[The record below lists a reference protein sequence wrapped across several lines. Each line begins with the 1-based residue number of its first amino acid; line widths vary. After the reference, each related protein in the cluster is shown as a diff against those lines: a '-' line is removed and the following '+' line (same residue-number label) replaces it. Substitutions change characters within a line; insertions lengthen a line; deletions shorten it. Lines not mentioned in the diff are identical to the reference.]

1 MIASSIITSSASS
14 VYIHR
19 DLPASYS
26 SSTTIANQQTSF
38 PALPISNMA
47 ENVPRGTL
55 AILDPS
61 IPHTFAIPSKCIN
74 EGEDVQT
81 WLTTFA
87 YTEIMTF
94 LLQLNA
100 SMFPLKLADSPKIRS
115 WELESENAVTSP
127 AVLSLRLM
135 VTKLEAMIDEAPPD
149 PGPRRFG
156 NMSFRKWYQIV
167 EKRVDE
173 LLELHVPERVLK
185 FGEEERKGVEYAVT
199 PREELKK
206 YLLGSFGSAQRLD
219 YGTGHELSFL
229 AFLGCI
235 WKLGGFDVKSDPW
248 GTEERGI
255 VLGVIEPYVVKI
267 LKSKLKSNW
276 R

>member
-1 MIASSIITSSASS
+1 
-14 VYIHR
+14 
-19 DLPASYS
+19 
-26 SSTTIANQQTSF
+26 
-38 PALPISNMA
+38 MA
-47 ENVPRGTL
+47 ENVPRGAL

-61 IPHTFAIPSKCIN
+61 TPHNFAIPSKRIN

-81 WLTTFA
+81 WLTTYA

-100 SMFPLKLADSPKIRS
+100 SMFPRKIPGS
-115 WELESENAVTSP
+115 QDTQTWELESENAVTSP
-127 AVLSLRLM
+127 TVLGLRMM
-135 VTKLEAMIDEAPPD
+135 VTKLEVMIDEAPPD

-156 NMSFRKWYQIV
+156 NISFRKWYEIV
-167 EKRVDE
+167 EKRADE
-173 LLELHVPERVLK
+173 LLELHVPQQVLQFGALGRERVPD
-185 FGEEERKGVEYAVT
+185 AV
-199 PREELKK
+199 PPKEELKK

-235 WKLGGFDVKSDPW
+235 WKLGGFDAKSDSW

-255 VLGVIEPYVVKI
+255 VMGVIEPYVYLSRLGFI
-267 LKSKLKSNW
+267 SQEC
-276 R
+276 